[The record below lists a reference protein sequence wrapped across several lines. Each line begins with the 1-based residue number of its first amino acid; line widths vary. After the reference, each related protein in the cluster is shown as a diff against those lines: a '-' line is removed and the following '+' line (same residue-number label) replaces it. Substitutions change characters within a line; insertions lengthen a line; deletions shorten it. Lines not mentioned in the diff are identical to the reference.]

1 MAHHNRS
8 LNRSLLG
15 RRSFLRRSLY
25 GAAGLSVIYASAG
38 CGRSNAALLPAPA
51 EEPSGLSSVA
61 TLSTWGEAG
70 PPLVVRGRVYAA
82 DGKTPVE
89 GVTLYVYHTDARGLY
104 SENATAGPPDPR
116 IKGYV
121 RTDKAGAYEFRTS
134 RPASYPGSR
143 IQQHIHAK
151 LSGAGYPEQGVDE
164 YWFDDDPFVTAS
176 MRERFKDQGHFSSIL
191 KLTRDRDGVF
201 QGVRDLRIKS

>member
-1 MAHHNRS
+1 MKMAHH
-8 LNRSLLG
+8 NRSLLG

-38 CGRSNAALLPAPA
+38 CDRSSAALVPPTP
-51 EEPSGLSSVA
+51 EEPSVLASVA

-70 PPLVVRGRVYAA
+70 PPLVVRGRIYAA
-82 DGKTPVE
+82 DGKTPAA

-121 RTDKAGAYEFRTS
+121 RTDKTGAYEFRTS
-134 RPASYPGSR
+134 RPASYPDSR

-151 LSGAGYPEQGVDE
+151 ISGAGFPEQGIDE

-176 MRERFKDQGHFSSIL
+176 MREKFKDHGSFSPIL

-201 QGVRDLRIKS
+201 NGARDIRIKN